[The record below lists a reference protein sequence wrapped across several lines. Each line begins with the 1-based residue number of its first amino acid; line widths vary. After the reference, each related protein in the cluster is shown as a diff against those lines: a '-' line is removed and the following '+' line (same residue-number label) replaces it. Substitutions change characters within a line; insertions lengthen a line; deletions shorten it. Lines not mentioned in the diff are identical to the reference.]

1 MNEALAFDGGG
12 GIGLGSGMCDIQL
25 LRATFFRNREIF
37 IWGKLACMFLI
48 A

>member
-25 LRATFFRNREIF
+25 LRATFFLGIGRSLFGGN
-37 IWGKLACMFLI
+37 
-48 A
+48 